1 MQKLMLSVAIAALI
15 AAPALAQDR
24 TERAPGTWSR
34 SQNASPAMRGQ
45 PQTAP
50 AAAPASAPA
59 APTATP
65 QQGRDHGGNRGGN
78 RGSATAPAAQAT
90 PTLSPQDRSAN
101 RGSNRGNDNRA
112 GDRNRQG
119 NSDRFGSGG
128 QRNNYSSFRNYH
140 QSFNAQRRFHAPSYR
155 RPHGWYDRRWS
166 FGDFLPSLFW
176 SQQYWLSNYY
186 AYDLPPPPYGTVWV
200 RNGNDALL
208 IDRDS
213 GEIITVEYGVFY

>member
-1 MQKLMLSVAIAALI
+1 MRKLMISVSVLGIMAL
-15 AAPALAQDR
+15 PALAQEHGYGHHFDKALQAKQAQDAK
-24 TERAPGTWSR
+24 RA
-34 SQNASPAMRGQ
+34 Q
-45 PQTAP
+45 P
-50 AAAPASAPA
+50 PA
-59 APTATP
+59 APTAAP
-65 QQGRDHGGNRGGN
+65 QQGRDHGGNRG
-78 RGSATAPAAQAT
+78 SAAPRMSPQAT
-90 PTLSPQDRSAN
+90 PQATPRAAPQATPQAN